1 MVLEP
6 RVYRYGLSSTG
17 ERSVGA
23 GLRRPKGAQD
33 GRAVRHRWD
42 PHRLRW
48 VGARSW
54 RAAFEKLHGVT
65 VDIGD
70 FSAAGQT
77 DPEVALATFRG
88 ALHRDPE
95 QDELSN
101 LYAHYL
107 LSLADDIGSSAGYRV
122 LAGVER
128 TLLRL
133 GEAGAMLGLVSGAL
147 GVRHGPS

>member
-1 MVLEP
+1 MLFDI
-6 RVYRYGLSSTG
+6 
-17 ERSVGA
+17 
-23 GLRRPKGAQD
+23 D
-33 GRAVRHRWD
+33 GTLID
-42 PHRLRW
+42 S
-48 VGARSW
+48 GGSGSRSW

-65 VDIGD
+65 PDIGD

-107 LSLADDIGSSAGYRV
+107 LSLADDIGSLRGTACSPASNGPCCASGRPGRCSAWSPVRW
-122 LAGVER
+122 R
-128 TLLRL
+128 
-133 GEAGAMLGLVSGAL
+133 
-147 GVRHGPS
+147 VRHGPS